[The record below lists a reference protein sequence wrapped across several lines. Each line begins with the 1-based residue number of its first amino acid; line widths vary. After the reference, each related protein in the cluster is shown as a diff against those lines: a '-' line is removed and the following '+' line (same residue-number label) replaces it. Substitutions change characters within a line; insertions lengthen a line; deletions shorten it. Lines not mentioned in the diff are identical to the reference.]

1 MSRLLEFSNKLAQL
15 RTILASQKLDGLVIS
30 AQCNFAWAT
39 CGGSSYVSIA
49 TEAGVAHLVVTADRC
64 AVICENIEAP
74 RISDEELQEL
84 ECPVISLN
92 WWEGGLPGAI
102 DSFVGSS
109 HWGSDTGLFGKPSLE
124 PQIMPLRMVL
134 CGQEI
139 VRYHQLGRMTA
150 ESMNT
155 ACMAIQPGMSE
166 HQVASLLNRELLNHG
181 IVPQVSLIASDER
194 IAKYRHPIPSSK
206 RVEKLVMLVTGARK
220 WGLVVSM
227 TRLVHFG
234 TLSADLRRRHDAVAE
249 VDAAFITRTTAGT
262 PIADVFKA
270 GVEAYK
276 QAGFEGEWQHH
287 HQGGPTG
294 YKAREFRGSFTVDG
308 EVKTGQVYAWNPSIA
323 GTKSEDTVVIT
334 SDGPKVISAIPGWP
348 ICSTQS
354 IVRPDI
360 LLR

>member
-1 MSRLLEFSNKLAQL
+1 MNRKHEFTTKLSQL
-15 RTILASQKLDGLVIS
+15 RSILEQQKLDGLVIS
-30 AQCNFAWAT
+30 SQANFAWAT

-74 RISDEELQEL
+74 RILDEELQEL
-84 ECPVISLN
+84 DCPVVSLN
-92 WWEGGLPGAI
+92 WWEASLPTAI
-102 DSFVGSS
+102 DQFVGSAD
-109 HWGSDTGLFGKPSLE
+109 WGSDTGQFGKPSLE
-124 PQIMPLRMVL
+124 PQLMPLRMVL

-155 ACMAIQPGMSE
+155 ACLAVKPGMSE

-194 IAKYRHPIPSSK
+194 IAKYRHPIPSEK
-206 RVEKLVMLVTGARK
+206 RIEKLVMLVTGARK

-234 TLSADLRRRHDAVAE
+234 AVPAELRRRHDAVAE
-249 VDAAFITRTTAGT
+249 VDAAFISHTTAGT
-262 PIADVFKA
+262 PIATVFEAGMKA
-270 GVEAYK
+270 Y
-276 QAGFEGEWQHH
+276 QHAGFVDEWHHH

-294 YKAREFRGSFTVDG
+294 YKAREFRGSLSVAG

-334 SDGPKVISAIPGWP
+334 SDGPQVISAITGWP
-348 ICSTQS
+348 MCATQS
-354 IVRPDI
+354 VARPDI
-360 LLR
+360 LVR

>member
-1 MSRLLEFSNKLAQL
+1 MSRLLEFNNKLTQL
-15 RTILASQKLDGLVIS
+15 RGVLAAQKLDGLVIS

-49 TEAGVAHLVVTADRC
+49 TEGGVAHLVVTAELC

-74 RISDEELQEL
+74 RILDEELQGL
-84 ECPVISLN
+84 GCDVIALN
-92 WWEGGLPGAI
+92 WWEGGLPSAI
-102 DSFVGSS
+102 DSFVGSA
-109 HWGSDTGLFGKPSLE
+109 HWGSDTGQFGKLSLE
-124 PQIMPLRMVL
+124 PQLMPLRMVL
-134 CGQEI
+134 CGTEI

-150 ESMNT
+150 ESMMT
-155 ACMAIQPGMSE
+155 ACHAVQPGMSE

-194 IAKYRHPIPSSK
+194 IAKYRHPIPSEK
-206 RVEKLVMLVTGARK
+206 RVDTLVMLVTGARK

-234 TLSADLRRRHDAVAE
+234 ALPAELRRRHDAVTE
-249 VDAAFITRTTAGT
+249 VDAAFITHTTAGT
-262 PIADVFKA
+262 PIATVFEA
-270 GVEAYK
+270 GVEAYN

-294 YKAREFRGSFTVDG
+294 YKAREFRGSFSVDR
-308 EVKTGQVYAWNPSIA
+308 EVKTGQAYAWNPSIA

-334 SDGPKVISAIPGWP
+334 SDGPKLISAINGWP
-348 ICSTQS
+348 MCSTAS
-354 IVRPDI
+354 LDRPDI
-360 LLR
+360 LVR